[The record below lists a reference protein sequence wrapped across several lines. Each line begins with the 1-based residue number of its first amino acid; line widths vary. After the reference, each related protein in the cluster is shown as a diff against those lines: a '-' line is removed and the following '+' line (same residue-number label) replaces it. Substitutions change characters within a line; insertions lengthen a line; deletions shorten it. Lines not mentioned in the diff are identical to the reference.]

1 MLQFVW
7 ANQEDYAEETA
18 MSNSWYEVLSVL
30 HLMAM
35 LSLSQANILLLSKKT
50 ADSYQSKVSEES
62 RRASIDIFLK
72 AAGYLDF
79 AVQLVLPQ
87 FPPELRK
94 DLPLDLA
101 EGVLQALSLQA
112 LGHVYLNIWHPTIPF
127 VIFWSYSIFYW
138 ISRSIFFKEDS

>member
-1 MLQFVW
+1 
-7 ANQEDYAEETA
+7 
-18 MSNSWYEVLSVL
+18 
-30 HLMAM
+30 M
-35 LSLSQANILLLSKKT
+35 LSLSQANTLLLPKKT

>member
-1 MLQFVW
+1 
-7 ANQEDYAEETA
+7 

-35 LSLSQANILLLSKKT
+35 LSLSQANTLLLPKKT

-87 FPPELRK
+87 FPPELS
-94 DLPLDLA
+94 
-101 EGVLQALSLQA
+101 LQSPVSSLSKRSTLKQSVYQRGRRAFYLSLSA
-112 LGHVYLNIWHPTIPF
+112 C
-127 VIFWSYSIFYW
+127 
-138 ISRSIFFKEDS
+138 RSSLLFPSSES